1 MFDGLTLQA
10 GEWISLNFDPLQL
23 SFRSG
28 WAGRGNL
35 MRYIIPGSD
44 YGDFYVS
51 PGANYISLWMDDT
64 DANTK
69 ASIVWTPKF
78 WGIDGALL

>member
-1 MFDGLTLQA
+1 
-10 GEWISLNFDPLQL
+10 
-23 SFRSG
+23 
-28 WAGRGNL
+28 

-51 PGANYISLWMDDT
+51 PGANYISLFMGDDV
-64 DANTK
+64 DSNTK
-69 ASIVWTPKF
+69 AGIVWVPKF